1 MSLALGLA
9 ALALLVLAAVGVHSW
24 WWVRRSGP
32 KQVDLND
39 PSEDR
44 HEPGLRTPSMGLD
57 DLNHEP
63 MLLQDAGGAV
73 AESGAARGLLR
84 VAAVRKVPPLDALID
99 AIVPLFVEDPV
110 PGEAALAHFPSTR
123 RAGSKP
129 MLIEGLNARTQQWE
143 YPTAGQIYIEFQAG
157 VQMANRAGALNE
169 IEYSEFVQKIQAFA
183 EGISAEAEFPDM
195 LEVVARA
202 RELDDFASPL
212 DAQITLTLRARNAAW
227 SVPYL
232 QQCAA
237 SLGFV
242 PGVLPGRLVVPGRED
257 GDPPILVLSFD
268 AQAALADEPTDAP
281 LREAALSLDV
291 AQTAQELE
299 PFGAW
304 YQAATDLSRLLDA
317 SALDDRGQVLPLSAF
332 ESIATQLADLYAAL
346 DSRDLAAGSV
356 AARRLFS

>member
-9 ALALLVLAAVGVHSW
+9 VLALVVLAAVGLHSW
-24 WWVRRSGP
+24 WWVRRSEPRRADGHDPAAERQEPSLGP
-32 KQVDLND
+32 LPVGVDEVDASLQR
-39 PSEDR
+39 PQ
-44 HEPGLRTPSMGLD
+44 EPGSVL
-57 DLNHEP
+57 
-63 MLLQDAGGAV
+63 A
-73 AESGAARGLLR
+73 GAAARSLLR

-99 AIVPLFVEDPV
+99 AIVPMFVDEPV

-129 MLIEGLNARTQQWE
+129 MLIEGLNAHTQEWE
-143 YPTAGQIYIEFQAG
+143 HPVPGQMYAEFQAG
-157 VQMANRAGALNE
+157 VQLANRVGALNE
-169 IEYSEFVQKIQAFA
+169 IEYSEFVQKVQAFA
-183 EGISAEAEFPDM
+183 EGIGAEAEFPDM

-232 QQCAA
+232 QQSAA

-242 PGVLPGRLVVPGRED
+242 PGALPGRLVVPGREE
-257 GDPPILVLSFD
+257 GDPPILVLGFD

-281 LREAALSLDV
+281 LREVTLSLDV

-317 SALDDRGQVLPLSAF
+317 MPLDDRGQALPLSAF
-332 ESIATQLADLYAAL
+332 ESIAKQLADLYAAL
-346 DSRDLAAGSV
+346 ASRDLAAGSV

>member
-9 ALALLVLAAVGVHSW
+9 VLALLVLAAVGLHSW

-32 KQVDLND
+32 RQADHTEVSSERQEPSLGARPVVADPLN
-39 PSEDR
+39 SEPQLLPEAGSSDAAAASR
-44 HEPGLRTPSMGLD
+44 H
-57 DLNHEP
+57 
-63 MLLQDAGGAV
+63 
-73 AESGAARGLLR
+73 LLR
-84 VAAVRKVPPLDALID
+84 VATARKVPPLDALID
-99 AIVPLFVEDPV
+99 AIVPLFVDEPV
-110 PGEAALAHFPSTR
+110 AGDAALANFPSTR

-129 MLIEGLNARTQQWE
+129 MLIEGLNAHTQEWE
-143 YPTAGQIYIEFQAG
+143 HPVLGQMYAEFQAG
-157 VQMANRAGALNE
+157 VQLANRAGALNE
-169 IEYSEFVQKIQAFA
+169 IEYSEFVQKVQAFA
-183 EGISAEAEFPDM
+183 EAIGAEAEFPDM

-212 DAQITLTLRARNAAW
+212 DAQITLTLRARHAAW

-232 QQCAA
+232 QQSALA
-237 SLGFV
+237 LGFV
-242 PGVLPGRLVVPGRED
+242 PGALPGRMVVPGREE

-281 LREAALSLDV
+281 LREVALSLDV

-317 SALDDRGQVLPLSAF
+317 VALDDRGQPWPLSAF
-332 ESIATQLADLYAAL
+332 ESIAKQLADLYAAL
-346 DSRDLAAGSV
+346 ASRDLAAGSV